1 MLRAFLE
8 LLGLVEAED
17 TELEEEY
24 FQDEQEERKQRF
36 MSSPVGQA
44 SVVICRQDKCLLY
57 REELAQAL
65 RSGQVIIADLRK
77 MEKEEGQ
84 GILDFLCGVAYTI
97 HGSVSRLCPGV
108 FIVSPRRTLVEEWE
122 EPGDEDL
129 ESRHSFTEGVEDI
142 ERTSHGS

>member
-8 LLGLVEAED
+8 LLGLLEAED

-24 FQDEQEERKQRF
+24 FQDEQEDRKQRF
-36 MSSPVGQA
+36 LSSPTGQA
-44 SVVICRQDKCLLY
+44 SVVICRQDNCLLY
-57 REELAQAL
+57 REALAKAL
-65 RSGQVIIADLRK
+65 HSGQIIIADLRR
-77 MEKEEGQ
+77 MEKDEGQ

-122 EPGDEDL
+122 EQQDDDA
-129 ESRHSFTEGVEDI
+129 ESDALLTEGVEDI